1 MLFKKNYLKNII
13 FPIFIIF
20 FVTLSPPAV
29 AANEALLEL
38 LKVLRD
44 KGTLSPQEY
53 ELLVEASKE
62 DNEKI
67 KGSINEMKAEVKE
80 TKKDSVKITTQGKF
94 KVA

>member
-1 MLFKKNYLKNII
+1 MLFKKNCLKNII
-13 FPIFIIF
+13 FSSFIIF
-20 FVTLSPPAV
+20 FIMLSPPAV

-67 KGSINEMKAEVKE
+67 KESIDEINAEVKK
-80 TKKDSVKITTQGKF
+80 TKKD
-94 KVA
+94 

>member
-1 MLFKKNYLKNII
+1 M
-13 FPIFIIF
+13 
-20 FVTLSPPAV
+20 LSPPAV

-62 DNEKI
+62 DDEKI
-67 KGSINEMKAEVKE
+67 KESIVND
-80 TKKDSVKITTQGKF
+80 TK
-94 KVA
+94 